1 MHHVRSECAEVPVRR
16 WKIGLPETEVNDYEA
31 YAEYSE
37 PRTDH
42 LPAFIGRVGVDA

>member
-1 MHHVRSECAEVPVRR
+1 MHHVRSESAKVPVRC

-37 PRTDH
+37 PRMGA
-42 LPAFIGRVGVDA
+42 LPAFIGCVGVNA